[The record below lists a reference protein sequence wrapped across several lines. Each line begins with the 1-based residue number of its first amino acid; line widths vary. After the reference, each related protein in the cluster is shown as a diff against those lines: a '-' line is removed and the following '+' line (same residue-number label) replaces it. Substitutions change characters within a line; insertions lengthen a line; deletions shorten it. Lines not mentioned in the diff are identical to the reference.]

1 MKADDRFDRPPL
13 FLGDKNP
20 NRRPARYAYTM
31 KSPATLSRVT
41 ISLPADLAQTLLSL
55 RLTHAVSVSA
65 IAETA
70 IRQFLETHPPEDLRS
85 RLKASGAGLRRRSF
99 EANVDA

>member
-1 MKADDRFDRPPL
+1 M
-13 FLGDKNP
+13 
-20 NRRPARYAYTM
+20 ARYENTM

-41 ISLPADLAQTLLSL
+41 ISLPADLAQILLSL

-70 IRQFLETHPPEDLRS
+70 IRQFLETHAPDDLHS
-85 RLKASGAGLRRRSF
+85 RLKASGAGLRRRTMQGQFSPA
-99 EANVDA
+99 EPS

>member
-1 MKADDRFDRPPL
+1 M
-13 FLGDKNP
+13 
-20 NRRPARYAYTM
+20 M
-31 KSPATLSRVT
+31 KSTATLSRVT

-70 IRQFLETHPPEDLRS
+70 IRSFLEAHAQDDLRS
-85 RLKASGAGLRRRSF
+85 LLKEKGAGLRRRSIQG
-99 EANVDA
+99 EI